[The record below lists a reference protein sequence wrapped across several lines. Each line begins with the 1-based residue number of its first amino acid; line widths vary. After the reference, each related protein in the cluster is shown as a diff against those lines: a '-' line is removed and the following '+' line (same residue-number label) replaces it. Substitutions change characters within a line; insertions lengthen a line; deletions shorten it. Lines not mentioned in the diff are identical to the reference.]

1 VSACNSVVTGAALS
15 PSVDVAPLMEVS
27 LAGTIDEDKLRRVLD
42 ILNALAG
49 HEPSPIVINEM
60 VLRYQPKQ
68 GCAAP
73 ISLKSEIRLRRYSDD
88 DGASIPSTKLIKSR
102 WVAYQYGRPPWGDLA
117 MAKLPATVRTVT
129 ESCCSGPDVLG
140 FWKGLGYVVR
150 REMTKAGYTCDV
162 VLGPGTAQKRR
173 ANADQKIVHFL
184 VSRLSENDGS
194 LSNGEQHFRQ
204 FPMLLVEAW
213 VRIDVDERYEDAIQ
227 SLVDVCHVLSQY
239 CPGVCLSPLPIGKHT
254 TRQA

>member
-1 VSACNSVVTGAALS
+1 
-15 PSVDVAPLMEVS
+15 MEVG
-27 LAGTIDEDKLRRVLD
+27 LAGTIDEDKLPRVLD

-49 HEPSPIVINEM
+49 HEPNPIVVNEM
-60 VLRYQPKQ
+60 VLRYQPKE
-68 GCAAP
+68 GWAAP
-73 ISLKSEIRLRRYSDD
+73 ISLKSEIRLRRYC
-88 DGASIPSTKLIKSR
+88 DGDSVSIPSTKQNTAR

-150 REMTKAGYTCDV
+150 REMSKSGYTCDV
-162 VLGPGTAQKRR
+162 VLGPGPAPKKRG
-173 ANADQKIVHFL
+173 NADHKIVHFL
-184 VSRLSENDGS
+184 VSQLSVKD
-194 LSNGEQHFRQ
+194 GEQHFQQ

-227 SLVDVCHVLSQY
+227 SLVDVCQVLSQH
-239 CPGVCLSPLPIGKHT
+239 CPGVCLSPLPIGKHA